1 MRGLDDSGV
10 PRALRRG
17 QVVRLV
23 SIDKDFDLFD
33 WTFSDDQL
41 HRAVSITCSTPARPS
56 LGSLEEKEE

>member
-1 MRGLDDSGV
+1 MSFPVHSLDDSGV
-10 PRALRRG
+10 PRAPQRR

-41 HRAVSITCSTPARPS
+41 HRAKCRANV
-56 LGSLEEKEE
+56 